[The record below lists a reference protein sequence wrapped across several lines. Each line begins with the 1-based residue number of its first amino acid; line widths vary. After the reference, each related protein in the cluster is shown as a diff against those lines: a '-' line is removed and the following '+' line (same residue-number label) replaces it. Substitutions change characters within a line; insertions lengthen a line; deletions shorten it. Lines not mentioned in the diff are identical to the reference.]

1 MQHHSLS
8 ALRFVILLGCIS
20 LFADVTYGGKKLWS
34 ETDGVIVKLAVAP
47 SNSQILY
54 AANEK
59 NQVFQSQDA
68 GKTWKILS

>member
-1 MQHHSLS
+1 MGFIFL
-8 ALRFVILLGCIS
+8 FVAGLKANCCS
-20 LFADVTYGGKKLWS
+20 NDEGKNWEKLWL

-47 SNSQILY
+47 SNFQILY

-68 GKTWKILS
+68 GKTWKILR